1 MISVENNVAISYVK
15 KCIED
20 QLSLMNNKHDDYL
33 VVIEAGTNT
42 DRQYGVF
49 KTNGKE
55 LSLDSFPGSRDFRL
69 RLT

>member
-1 MISVENNVAISYVK
+1 MISVENNVSISDIK

-20 QLSLMNNKHDDYL
+20 QLSLMNNKHDDFL

-42 DRQYGVF
+42 DRKYGVF
-49 KTNGKE
+49 KIYGKE